1 MKMETVFLDW
11 WQKQSQHFGLF
22 LVALGQIRESNIIR
36 ESMTNKTVRL
46 IVIRLDFRMFQ
57 YCEIFVIK
65 LIKLLDYC
73 S

>member
-1 MKMETVFLDW
+1 MEAVFLGW
-11 WQKQSQHFGLF
+11 WQKQSQHFGLILF

-36 ESMTNKTVRL
+36 ESMTNKAVRL
-46 IVIRLDFRMFQ
+46 IVIRLDFRTFQ

-65 LIKLLDYC
+65 LIKVLDYC